1 MDTISNNVWQ
11 RRGSCVIFDQQS
23 LGAFISEGAVISL
36 RQALAW
42 SKGLPANPPVPG
54 RTILISGLETV
65 IEIMEPQEAEDFLTH
80 QIRPLLLHLQ
90 NRWTDC
96 GVVFGFTSHHKAF
109 EETALEEEVMFRRRD
124 RRQVRL
130 SEGLWDGSATVN
142 MKRVV
147 RDGNQPGEEVIVGY
161 YVARIS

>member
-1 MDTISNNVWQ
+1 METISNTVWQ
-11 RRGSCVIFDQQS
+11 RKGSCVIFDQMS
-23 LGAFISEGAVISL
+23 LGPFIAEGAVVSL

-42 SKGLPANPPVPG
+42 SKELPANPPVPG

-65 IEIMEPQEAEDFLTH
+65 IETMDIQEAHDFLTST
-80 QIRPLLLHLQ
+80 IRPLLIKLQ
-90 NRWTDC
+90 NSWTDC
-96 GVVFGFTSHHKAF
+96 GVVFGFSSHPKAF
-109 EETALEEEVMFRRRD
+109 EETSLDEEVLFRRRD
-124 RRQVRL
+124 QKKVRL

-147 RDGNQPGEEVIVGY
+147 RVDAGEEIAVGF